1 MTQSVVQ
8 ILTAYANQAAAVAL
22 STPQGGIPESN
33 FTALATTS
41 ATGHSP
47 APEYCWTNGWL
58 DDTIIALF
66 ESDTT
71 KYTVT
76 RFPNRQA
83 FNALSTHV
91 PTLYPYLG
99 T

>member
-8 ILTAYANQAAAVAL
+8 IITVVANQAAAIAL
-22 STPQGGIPESN
+22 STPSGGVAECS
-33 FTALATTS
+33 FAAMATTDAS
-41 ATGHSP
+41 GHAA
-47 APEYCWTNGWL
+47 APSHCWSNGWI
-58 DDTIIALF
+58 DDSIIALF
-66 ESDTT
+66 EADTT

-83 FNALSTHV
+83 FNALGAYS

-99 T
+99 V